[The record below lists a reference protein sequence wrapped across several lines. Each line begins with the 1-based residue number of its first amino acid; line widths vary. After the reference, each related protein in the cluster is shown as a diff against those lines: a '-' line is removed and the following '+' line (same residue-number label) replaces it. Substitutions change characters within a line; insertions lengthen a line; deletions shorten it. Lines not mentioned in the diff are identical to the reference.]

1 MVITNRRTQQL
12 KRVKKM
18 KYIGVILDE
27 GLKRNEHL
35 EFRLL
40 YVKRWRKNT
49 DLCAEPT
56 KNKLLKAKHYY
67 TNQLLRLT

>member
-12 KRVKKM
+12 KRVEKM

-27 GLKRNEHL
+27 GLKLNEHL
-35 EFRLL
+35 YFKCKKMAKKYRFMI
-40 YVKRWRKNT
+40 RI
-49 DLCAEPT
+49 
-56 KNKLLKAKHYY
+56 LKAKYYY